1 MGGHIVNSSRDHRGH
16 TLQSCSSGQVGLM
29 DLDLL
34 GVRAVTRADRDL
46 PPPSCLY
53 LFSPCFLSLCFSS
66 LDFCEQS
73 PASVSLSLHSAAPFH
88 GGSLS
93 LFQHYSLSFGIF
105 EQIQGFSRDLPC
117 PALQPP
123 HSHDGDIASSIRC
136 PCSQW
141 TQSLALPAW
150 GLGAV

>member
-1 MGGHIVNSSRDHRGH
+1 MSLSV
-16 TLQSCSSGQVGLM
+16 
-29 DLDLL
+29 
-34 GVRAVTRADRDL
+34 
-46 PPPSCLY
+46 
-53 LFSPCFLSLCFSS
+53 LSLLPF
-66 LDFCEQS
+66 LMLLFPGFCEQS

-93 LFQHYSLSFGIF
+93 LFQPYSLSFGIF

-123 HSHDGDIASSIRC
+123 HSHDGDIAGSIRC

-150 GLGAV
+150 GLGTVRDAQGLKSCLGCSSYHTDHASLTAAAPYFPIKLGPS